1 MKASVF
7 AIRNHK
13 EIVRDPV
20 TLIFGMGL
28 PVLIMGLFSV
38 MQKNMPF
45 GLFEISNL
53 APGVIVFSFSFL
65 TLFSGMLL
73 GKDKS
78 SSFLMRIFASPMSA
92 GDYILGYVL
101 PLLPIAL
108 LQIIFCLLTA
118 LFLGL
123 TFNISVLLMVGV
135 LIVISLLYIG
145 FGLLFGTIF
154 TDKQVGGIF
163 AIFVNLSTWL
173 SGTWFEPEM
182 IGGTFQSIAQLLPFV
197 HAVNAAR
204 AALSGAYL
212 DVCLP
217 LSIVIG
223 YTVFIFI
230 IATLLFKRK
239 MRGQY

>member
-1 MKASVF
+1 LKASVF
-7 AIRNHK
+7 ATRNHK
-13 EIVRDPV
+13 EIIRDPL

-28 PVLIMGLFSV
+28 PILMMGLFSV

-45 GLFEISNL
+45 ALFEISNL
-53 APGVIVFSFSFL
+53 TPGVIVFSFSFL

-92 GDYILGYVL
+92 GNYIVGYVL

-108 LQIIFCLLTA
+108 LQIIFCLFTA

-123 TFNISVLLMVGV
+123 SFNISVLIMVGV
-135 LIVISLLYIG
+135 LIIISLLYIG
-145 FGLLFGTIF
+145 VGLLFGTIF

-163 AIFVNLSTWL
+163 AIFVNLSTWF
-173 SGTWFEPEM
+173 SGTWFEPDM
-182 IGGTFQSIAQLLPFV
+182 VGGTFQSIAQFLPFV
-197 HAVNAAR
+197 HAVHAAR
-204 AALSGAYL
+204 AALSGAYS
-212 DVCLP
+212 DVFIP
-217 LSIVIG
+217 ISIVLS
-223 YTVFIFI
+223 YTIVIFV
-230 IATLLFKRK
+230 IATFLFQRK

>member
-7 AIRNHK
+7 ATRNHK
-13 EIVRDPV
+13 EIIRDPL

-28 PVLIMGLFSV
+28 PILMMGLFSV

-45 GLFEISNL
+45 ALFEISNL
-53 APGVIVFSFSFL
+53 TPGVIVFSFSFL

-78 SSFLMRIFASPMSA
+78 TSFLMRIFASPMSA
-92 GDYILGYVL
+92 GNYIVGYVL

-108 LQIIFCLLTA
+108 LQIIFCLFTA

-123 TFNISVLLMVGV
+123 SFNISVLIMVGV
-135 LIVISLLYIG
+135 LIIISLLYIG
-145 FGLLFGTIF
+145 VGLLFGTIF

-163 AIFVNLSTWL
+163 AIFVNLSTWF
-173 SGTWFEPEM
+173 SGTWFEPDM
-182 IGGTFQSIAQLLPFV
+182 VGGTFQSIAQFLPFV
-197 HAVNAAR
+197 HAVHAAR
-204 AALSGAYL
+204 AALSRAYS
-212 DVCLP
+212 DVFIP
-217 LSIVIG
+217 LSIVLG
-223 YTVFIFI
+223 YTTVIFV
-230 IATLLFKRK
+230 IATFLFQRK

>member
-7 AIRNHK
+7 ATRNHK
-13 EIVRDPV
+13 EIIRDPL

-28 PVLIMGLFSV
+28 PILMMGLFSV

-45 GLFEISNL
+45 ALFEISNL
-53 APGVIVFSFSFL
+53 TPGVIVFSFSFL

-78 SSFLMRIFASPMSA
+78 TSFLMRIFASPMSA
-92 GDYILGYVL
+92 GNYIVGYVL

-108 LQIIFCLLTA
+108 LQIIFCLFTA

-123 TFNISVLLMVGV
+123 SFNISVLIMVGV
-135 LIVISLLYIG
+135 LIIISLLYIG
-145 FGLLFGTIF
+145 VGLLFGTIF

-163 AIFVNLSTWL
+163 AIFVNLSTWF
-173 SGTWFEPEM
+173 SGTWFEPDM
-182 IGGTFQSIAQLLPFV
+182 VGGTFQSIAQFLPFV
-197 HAVNAAR
+197 HAVHAAR
-204 AALSGAYL
+204 AALSGAYS
-212 DVCLP
+212 DVFIP
-217 LSIVIG
+217 LSIVLG
-223 YTVFIFI
+223 YTTVIFV
-230 IATLLFKRK
+230 IATFLFQRK